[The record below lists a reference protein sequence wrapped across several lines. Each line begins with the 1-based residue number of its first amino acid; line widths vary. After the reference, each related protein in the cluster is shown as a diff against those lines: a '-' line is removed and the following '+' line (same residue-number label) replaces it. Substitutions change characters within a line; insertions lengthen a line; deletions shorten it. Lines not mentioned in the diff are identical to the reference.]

1 MFKVFSWPTPNGHKV
16 HVMLEECGL
25 PYEVHPVDIGNGDQF
40 RRPVAR
46 QQKTSLVGRM
56 PHADMTE
63 GVEDSLVGEIP
74 IGERQ
79 LVAQGGEGI
88 GHQRSFR
95 LGRIFCDGGNPAW
108 PSDPQNPRPQL
119 SEQRLACLLVTPAS
133 QRGEALERIAR
144 MLARSRA
151 PEVGINCTEIALL
164 LLDPNNPL
172 PLQDVARYYY
182 ARLDRADYDSNKS
195 QETMEGTAA

>member
-1 MFKVFSWPTPNGHKV
+1 MRP
-16 HVMLEECGL
+16 LEETIAVLSAKLLALDPGPL
-25 PYEVHPVDIGNGDQF
+25 SEL
-40 RRPVAR
+40 RRMEPDGVG
-46 QQKTSLVGRM
+46 TSMFWR
-56 PHADMTE
+56 
-63 GVEDSLVGEIP
+63 
-74 IGERQ
+74 
-79 LVAQGGEGI
+79 LVATLDLPVKQTGEWMQI
-88 GHQRSFR
+88 VRILAILTPKSAQNASARLHDRSFR